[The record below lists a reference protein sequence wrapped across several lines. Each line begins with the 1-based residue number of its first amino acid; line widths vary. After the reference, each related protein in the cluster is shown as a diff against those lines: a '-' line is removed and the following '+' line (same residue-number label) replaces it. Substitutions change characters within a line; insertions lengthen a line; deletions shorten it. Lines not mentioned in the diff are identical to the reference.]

1 MIKIIEK
8 PVLPKELKSA
18 KVNSKLLAQAV
29 RVYQANQRQGTQSA
43 LTRAEVSRTRKKLHK
58 QKGTGGA
65 RHGDRKAPIFV
76 GGGIAFAPKSR
87 DYSLNLPQKMRQM
100 AKAGALQQ
108 HVARGT
114 LFVASGLIKVE
125 KTKDVA
131 KVIEPGSLIVTDKIR
146 ENVYLA
152 SRNIPDVNVLPVSQL
167 NALEVLRAG
176 KVYLMEE
183 AVPIFGEVQKVKKTE
198 KK

>member
-1 MIKIIEK
+1 
-8 PVLPKELKSA
+8 
-18 KVNSKLLAQAV
+18 
-29 RVYQANQRQGTQSA
+29 
-43 LTRAEVSRTRKKLHK
+43 
-58 QKGTGGA
+58 
-65 RHGDRKAPIFV
+65 
-76 GGGIAFAPKSR
+76 
-87 DYSLNLPQKMRQM
+87 
-100 AKAGALQQ
+100 
-108 HVARGT
+108 VARGT